1 MAQRHKLYAVV
12 DRHGN
17 RLGVFDRWYGIG
29 GADEVIEDNPGARAK
44 GCRTIDEANAWF
56 AVKSGADAAQET
68 YDELL
73 DRAINGEPHLLK
85 QAEAVLTG
93 KSISRRAGGNGRHS
107 GLKIRRSRTR

>member
-1 MAQRHKLYAVV
+1 MPQRHKLYAVV

-44 GCRTIDEANAWF
+44 GCQTMDEANVWF
-56 AVKSGADAAQET
+56 AGKSGATTAQAT

-85 QAEAVLTG
+85 QAESILTG
-93 KSISRRAGGNGRHS
+93 KPISRRADGIGRHS
-107 GLKIRRSRTR
+107 GLKIRRSSTR